1 MMISS
6 CQFLDLDKIPPTS
19 PFIDNLCQVKVRSSL
34 GASVCLSP
42 SIRPAFRPFAI
53 FLTAGLLVFF
63 LFLHMELRDVKRAK
77 FTELVFIVKF

>member
-1 MMISS
+1 MSS
-6 CQFLDLDKIPPTS
+6 EGTEFS
-19 PFIDNLCQVKVRSSL
+19 WGLCMSLSS
-34 GASVCLSP
+34 

-77 FTELVFIVKF
+77 FTELVFIVKFWFLI